1 MDYRFDIDVSYN
13 EFFTKMLKWMVKGV
27 GVTFLTTI
35 IMNVSQI
42 ASILAFAYYPVMIFC
57 TVVEIAMVFILVKKI
72 DDINFESALRY
83 FYIYSVLNGLTIS
96 FVLASVGPKLSIL
109 AFMIT
114 FVYFGL
120 LYTIAKHSN
129 SEFIG
134 LGKICMSALLILM
147 VMYIVLMFINV
158 PVLYYIVVFVDLAV
172 FTGLTLYDLKKVRRI
187 YDSMTY
193 EQTEAMAL
201 LCALE
206 LYLDFINI
214 FLDIVMLIA
223 DNN

>member
-83 FYIYSVLNGLTIS
+83 FYIYSVLNGVTIS

-201 LCALE
+201 LCSLE

>member
-1 MDYRFDIDVSYN
+1 MDYRFGIEVSYN

-35 IMNVSQI
+35 IMNVSQLT
-42 ASILAFAYYPVMIFC
+42 SILAFVYYPVVIVC
-57 TVVEIAMVFILVKKI
+57 CIIEIAMVFILLKKI
-72 DDINFESALRY
+72 NDLDFKSALKY
-83 FYIYSVLNGLTIS
+83 FYIYSVLNGITIS
-96 FVLASVGPKLSIL
+96 FILALIGPKLSIL
-109 AFMIT
+109 AFLIT

-134 LGKICMSALLILM
+134 VGKICISALPILM
-147 VMYIVLMFINV
+147 IMYIVLMFINA
-158 PVLYYIVVFVDLAV
+158 PVLYYIVVLIDLAV
-172 FTGLTLYDLKKVRRI
+172 FTGLTLYDLKKVRRV
-187 YDSMTY
+187 YESMTY
-193 EQTEAMAL
+193 EQTETMAL